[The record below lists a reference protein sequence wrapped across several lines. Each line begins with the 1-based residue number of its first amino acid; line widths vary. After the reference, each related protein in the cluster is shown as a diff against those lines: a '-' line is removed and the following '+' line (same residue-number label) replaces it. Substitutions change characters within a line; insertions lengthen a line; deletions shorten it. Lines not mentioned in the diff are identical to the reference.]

1 MAAQRPY
8 HAHNNDAHSA
18 SLYSSC
24 HGLDIGLVFL
34 PLTSLNSRTLHPY
47 QQVHIVRTSLQH
59 AILLLKNLPRVPS
72 VQDTIAPTRHGV
84 LTLPSLPP
92 AQTPLPLLP
101 PQTPDSR
108 AVGLPAPHKTTSQ
121 PCALAPAVSL
131 PRKAQL
137 ASISDSYPSFRDPPK
152 LFLWDA
158 ALTISPQRKRVV
170 LRIAQSFRFL
180 PFLQDQLCI
189 PETLSHRTHFCLS
202 YHLDFFFLIQI
213 SIITFVC

>member
-8 HAHNNDAHSA
+8 HAHHNDAHSA

-24 HGLDIGLVFL
+24 HGLDIELVFL
-34 PLTSLNSRTLHPY
+34 PLTSLNSRTLHPISRFILSELLFNMPFSFSKTF
-47 QQVHIVRTSLQH
+47 QESLVSRIQSH
-59 AILLLKNLPRVPS
+59 PPDMASSHCPACPLLKLLSPFFLHKLLTPMPWVCLLPTKPHPS
-72 VQDTIAPTRHGV
+72 PVHLLPLFPFPEG
-84 LTLPSLPP
+84 PSLPP
-92 AQTPLPLLP
+92 FLIPTHHLE
-101 PQTPDSR
+101 
-108 AVGLPAPHKTTSQ
+108 
-121 PCALAPAVSL
+121 
-131 PRKAQL
+131 
-137 ASISDSYPSFRDPPK
+137 PPK

-202 YHLDFFFLIQI
+202 YHLAFFFLIQI